1 MTACS
6 LSHLIICTESF
17 PDDFLAFVLKHA
29 FVLSTEVAAL
39 SIYYMYVYIYIYREA
54 LYVLMLQK
62 NTASL
67 CLSLSFLL
75 VCDEKNIVAF
85 NDSVCFLS
93 MGSYRTLN
101 LPSCGSSCFC
111 VRFVWYLSDCSPGGA
126 SLSPPFFECSIVS
139 IIVAWKLEPW
149 GSARSSCH
157 QKPRRASRKCRKSAK

>member
-39 SIYYMYVYIYIYREA
+39 RHVCIYIYIFREA
-54 LYVLMLQK
+54 LYVFMLQK

-85 NDSVCFLS
+85 NDSICFPS

-111 VRFVWYLSDCSPGGA
+111 VRFVWYLSDCSTGGA
-126 SLSPPFFECSIVS
+126 SFSPRLPNVLSLF
-139 IIVAWKLEPW
+139 
-149 GSARSSCH
+149 
-157 QKPRRASRKCRKSAK
+157 

>member
-1 MTACS
+1 
-6 LSHLIICTESF
+6 
-17 PDDFLAFVLKHA
+17 
-29 FVLSTEVAAL
+29 
-39 SIYYMYVYIYIYREA
+39 
-54 LYVLMLQK
+54 MLQK

-85 NDSVCFLS
+85 NDSICFPS

-126 SLSPPFFECSIVS
+126 SLSPPFFKCSIIILMICTVASTIFREAFGMGMIAQSMLLLGISSMEVS
-139 IIVAWKLEPW
+139 GADLRRSKHLSAVRAWRSGSKRICGFTRTRFALEKNS
-149 GSARSSCH
+149 GLM
-157 QKPRRASRKCRKSAK
+157 